1 MENYHD
7 SLHDLA
13 AQIDRVGLH
22 APATILL
29 DLLCPLDVIS
39 SQIAQFARPL
49 VRGTS
54 LDPYARLL
62 AEPASWQELRR
73 LLSRQ

>member
-1 MENYHD
+1 VESHREQIQK
-7 SLHDLA
+7 LA
-13 AQIDRVGLH
+13 TEIERVGLR

-29 DLLCPLDVIS
+29 DLLAPLDVIS

-54 LDPYARLL
+54 LDPYAGLL
-62 AEPASWQELRR
+62 TETANWQELRR